1 MACCASDVREPC
13 PIEGRCA
20 HGVEPCPPTG
30 GAKADAAPVIPLCGP
45 GMLFED
51 DRLVFVFFTLYI
63 FVGGVC
69 YCQCFSCATA
79 LFAHSADRALSAT
92 VMNVIYYAGVCV
104 ASVVILASNVGMV

>member
-1 MACCASDVREPC
+1 MGWSPAV
-13 PIEGRCA
+13 
-20 HGVEPCPPTG
+20 PTD
-30 GAKADAAPVIPLCGP
+30 GAKGDDAPLILLCG
-45 GMLFED
+45 GEMLFED
-51 DRLVFVFFTLYI
+51 DRLVLVFLTLYI